1 MMGSEGFVS
10 GDRFAMY
17 RPADGLGYEGLRMT
31 SDAYHRLPC
40 GSPGHQAIVDNLL
53 TLRALQGQWTRNVLA
68 KAYDDRRER
77 MQARN

>member
-17 RPADGLGYEGLRMT
+17 RPADGLGYAGFRMS

-40 GSPGHQAIVDNLL
+40 GSPEHQAVVENLR
-53 TLRALQGQWTRNVLA
+53 TMRALQGQWTRNVLA
-68 KAYDDRRER
+68 KAHEDHRER
-77 MQARN
+77 RQARN